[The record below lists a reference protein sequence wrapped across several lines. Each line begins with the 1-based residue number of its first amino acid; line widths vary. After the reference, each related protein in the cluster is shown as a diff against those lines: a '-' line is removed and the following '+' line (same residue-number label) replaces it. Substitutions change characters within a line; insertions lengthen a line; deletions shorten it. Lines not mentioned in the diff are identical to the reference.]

1 MPQCSSDMLAREK
14 CFDEAMTQF
23 ALAYSEQNERDYAEL
38 QKPAHSRRVRD
49 AKVF

>member
-1 MPQCSSDMLAREK
+1 MIAGYVGNREALDK
-14 CFDEAMTQF
+14 AMTQS
-23 ALAYSEQNERDYAEL
+23 ALAYSQQNGHDYAEL